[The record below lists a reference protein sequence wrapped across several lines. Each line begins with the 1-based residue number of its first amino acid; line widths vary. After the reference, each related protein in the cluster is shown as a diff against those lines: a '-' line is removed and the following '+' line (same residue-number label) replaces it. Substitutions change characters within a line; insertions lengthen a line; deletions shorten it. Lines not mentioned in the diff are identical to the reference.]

1 MRRVQAG
8 PARAAGITS
17 KEDNLFVVLCASGF
31 ENPERVRSA
40 LMFASLAAV
49 SGHRT
54 VLYCIQG
61 AVDVM
66 VRGTLESQEKPEAPL
81 PTISQRLREAL
92 EAGVEVLCC
101 SQTVANR
108 GLGQEDFIEG
118 VKISGA
124 MNLIYLG
131 DRAKGMLSF

>member
-1 MRRVQAG
+1 M
-8 PARAAGITS
+8 
-17 KEDNLFVVLCASGF
+17 
-31 ENPERVRSA
+31 RSA

-66 VRGTLESQEKPEAPL
+66 VRGALERQEGPEARL

-101 SQTVANR
+101 SQTVANKDLKQ
-108 GLGQEDFIEG
+108 GDFIEG
-118 VKISGA
+118 VEISGA
-124 MNLIYLG
+124 MNLIHLG
-131 DRAKGMLSF
+131 DRAMGMLSF